1 MRKEH
6 LTPDGWKPCNA
17 IFKKCK
23 YERRN
28 ISDKASAFID
38 SAVKDIQKGKPDAKK
53 NLFDKFFGPVKKSS
67 SKLDSIKEV
76 PVEIGPT
83 NINKFSLE
91 EYDENDDDEGLD
103 TVIQGENGQY
113 EIDCRAVAWGDAVK
127 THKFGDFIKDKATAE
142 MLHQADPHKRCQLGW
157 CSLLAEGLLSNE
169 HVAGYYI
176 FKTEKE
182 PVIGEHHF
190 VKLKDGTYADSLG
203 IWTEEALFST
213 WKANHPTAELSS
225 LDPQSPDYKKLKVD
239 IKVDIT
245 EQDIFPVITELIDK
259 HMNGETL

>member
-1 MRKEH
+1 MRQEH

-23 YERRN
+23 YERRS

-38 SAVKDIQKGKPDAKK
+38 SAVEDMQKGKPDSIK
-53 NLFDKFFGPVKKSS
+53 NLFDKFFGPVKKG
-67 SKLDSIKEV
+67 SKLESVKEV
-76 PVEIGPT
+76 QVKPIRISV
-83 NINKFSLE
+83 L
-91 EYDENDDDEGLD
+91 DE
-103 TVIQGENGQY
+103 VVQGEDGQY

-142 MLHQADPHKRCQLGW
+142 MLHQADPHKWYQLGW
-157 CSLLAEGLLSNE
+157 CAVLAEGLLSNE

-225 LDPQSPDYKKLKVD
+225 LDPKSPDYLKVKVD
-239 IKVDIT
+239 IKVDI
-245 EQDIFPVITELIDK
+245 EEEDIFKEVTKLIDK
-259 HMNGETL
+259 HMNGKTL